1 MTTTDT
7 QTPQTPQTTQ
17 HTQNTPRPTRV
28 GRPADFATL
37 FPELYRSA
45 FTAAHTEL
53 GNRAGAQE
61 VTLATLARA
70 HARWSGTTG
79 FAASAVAWVSMAA
92 RTQALGLLK
101 RQQPGREV
109 LLDDETEL
117 RPGEIP
123 GPGPDDLATVMRR
136 GAWLRRRRRAG
147 WVVAGACLVA
157 AALLAIW
164 LGHSMPPAPREPT
177 TVPGTV
183 RTQMTA
189 TSSSTLL
196 FGRISAGRSEQGSV
210 RVTFEPM
217 SREEPTRVTGPATQL
232 VIEPG
237 ATLLVDG
244 RKTPEELV
252 QTLNRSLPGGEA
264 YVRVTLTPNGR
275 ITALRQ
281 E

>member
-1 MTTTDT
+1 MTPTGT
-7 QTPQTPQTTQ
+7 QTTQ
-17 HTQNTPRPTRV
+17 TTQNTQPLNPV

-45 FTAAHTEL
+45 FTAAHAEL
-53 GNRAGAQE
+53 GTRAGAQE

-70 HARWSGTTG
+70 YARWSGTPDFTT
-79 FAASAVAWVSMAA
+79 SAVAWVSMAA
-92 RTQALGLLK
+92 RTQALGLLQ

-117 RPGEIP
+117 RAGEIP
-123 GPGPDDLATVMRR
+123 GPGPDDLATVVRR
-136 GAWLRRRRRAG
+136 GAWLRRRRLAG
-147 WVVAGACLVA
+147 WVVAGISLVA
-157 AALLAIW
+157 AALLAVW
-164 LGHSMPPAPREPT
+164 LGHSIPPAPREPT
-177 TVPGTV
+177 TVPGNV
-183 RTQMTA
+183 RTQATA

-210 RVTFEPM
+210 RVTFEPTQGD
-217 SREEPTRVTGPATQL
+217 EVTGPATQL

-237 ATLLVDG
+237 ATLLIDG

-264 YVRVTLTPNGR
+264 YVRVTLAPNGR